1 MDRKAGPLRTQHFT
15 HSPSFRRHRQPLDTG
30 RAAQNMFYHGP
41 PMSKV
46 PCQTG
51 VMKIQKSVSFWSV
64 PDETIAKFGPV
75 HLVRKADGRHV
86 LIGGT
91 PCEQAEARRW
101 CHRRAPFVTFTA
113 PRRQNRR
120 PVKRHLREN
129 RPRRMI
135 RFIARQPLAPMET
148 IHSRGG
154 TGSF

>member
-1 MDRKAGPLRTQHFT
+1 
-15 HSPSFRRHRQPLDTG
+15 
-30 RAAQNMFYHGP
+30 
-41 PMSKV
+41 MSKA

-51 VMKIQKSVSFWSV
+51 GMKNKKSVRFWPV

-75 HLVRKADGRHV
+75 HLDRKADGRHV

-91 PCEQAEARRW
+91 PGEQAKARRW

-135 RFIARQPLAPMET
+135 RFTARQPLAPMET